1 MLNIWRL
8 LPDLPL
14 PAKPTIPV
22 YGDSILQLVSERDAK
37 PRYHI
42 GAVTTDE
49 RIYFQ
54 LNFTFPTGDTPSV
67 FYLQLLSSPDTDTAP
82 TVLPTQPSGFGPAF
96 TYEIPLTEKIVY
108 HIEWNVSIS

>member
-1 MLNIWRL
+1 MV
-8 LPDLPL
+8 
-14 PAKPTIPV
+14 A
-22 YGDSILQLVSERDAK
+22 
-37 PRYHI
+37 
-42 GAVTTDE
+42 TDD

-67 FYLQLLSSPDTDTAP
+67 FYLQLLSAP
-82 TVLPTQPSGFGPAF
+82 NTITTPVVLPIQPPGFGPAF

>member
-1 MLNIWRL
+1 MV
-8 LPDLPL
+8 
-14 PAKPTIPV
+14 PTLYETFWTAP
-22 YGDSILQLVSERDAK
+22 YAGDFFIQVTT
-37 PRYHI
+37 P
-42 GAVTTDE
+42 VTTDE

-54 LNFTFPTGDTPSV
+54 LNFTFPTGDIPSV